1 MKLSVCIICLNEEQ
15 NIKYCLESASW
26 ADELIVI
33 DAGSQD
39 RTIEIARQFSNMV
52 FHRPW
57 TGYVDQKNFAL
68 SKANGDWILS
78 LDADEVVSPGLREE
92 ILTIIHQP
100 SEKNG
105 FRIPRLSFYQN
116 RWIRHSGFYPD
127 KQLRLFKRGHGRW
140 IGGRVHERVEVR
152 GAVGELKNDLFHYPY
167 KGSIIGQLQTL
178 NNFTTLQA
186 NDLYDKGKRYH
197 PVLLLFRPLFKFIE
211 VYLFKR
217 GFLDGLAGFI
227 IAITSSYSM
236 FIRYVKLRELE
247 NRFVKRP
254 LI

>member
-15 NIKYCLESASW
+15 NIKHCLESASW

-152 GAVGELKNDLFHYPY
+152 GAVGELKNDLFHYPLPFN
-167 KGSIIGQLQTL
+167 S
-178 NNFTTLQA
+178 
-186 NDLYDKGKRYH
+186 
-197 PVLLLFRPLFKFIE
+197 E
-211 VYLFKR
+211 VSR
-217 GFLDGLAGFI
+217 
-227 IAITSSYSM
+227 
-236 FIRYVKLRELE
+236 
-247 NRFVKRP
+247 
-254 LI
+254 